1 MEEPSL
7 VPTAN
12 PLPHRVR
19 KMRKGTRSCTE
30 CRRRKTRCVFSPGDT
45 VCVLCKSR
53 DGRCIEQGY
62 EDVTFP
68 DPRSSGVRKSPTNG
82 KAPQVWNG
90 SSADQPPKAFGDAE
104 TSDVLASERAN
115 NAPIVS
121 LLVDAKL
128 SASARDGQ
136 EEPFTSQTAYSS
148 STYTP
153 VLDKD
158 QRTRPWSMQSLGSK
172 SAHVCST
179 IRSMLPSY
187 DTIISV
193 LTKNGSWWDSF
204 RSKAYAI
211 SEAPSQTIEAFAK
224 RTYTSSNPADIG
236 ALAIAFSRSLN
247 KHRYLYTLV
256 DDLVISDINFLTTVE
271 GLECLILLAKSYTD
285 CGQPKRAW
293 LVWRK
298 GASAA
303 QLMGLCCGSN
313 YSRTEMRLWC
323 AVYHGDRFC
332 SMLLGLPYV
341 LNDNHYQSVINA
353 PGMAPGFYFVLR
365 CAIICGKIIDRNMAA
380 GKPSFARA
388 MELDE
393 EMERIASSQPQDWWA
408 VLKTLDQSL
417 EPLEL
422 SELREQLLQQFYF
435 YWVKLFLHLPF
446 LVETTTSSPHYF
458 SRMACIEAAKQIL
471 KRYRLLRTRMKS
483 GYCLFECKTTDF
495 ACFTAAVVLL
505 IGTFHTSAAWR
516 SSNTVEEDLQLVV
529 DTDRLLMAEE
539 AENDCKVA
547 AQCRKVLQMLSIRE
561 PDAADEDREVV
572 IPYFGAVIRKRSH
585 RTQPDPRHVTLA
597 QSGGDTTND
606 LGEVDVP
613 PPPPYNCAE
622 QTAAIPAV
630 QNPWSLEGFS
640 LEYVSH
646 RGFDRVNLGGFIG
659 ADEVACTLDEPTS
672 YMDSA
677 AMEWDP
683 GWSVLTDIGR
693 DFMTGIEDLSAEDAE
708 F

>member
-1 MEEPSL
+1 MEEPYL
-7 VPTAN
+7 LPTGN

-53 DGRCIEQGY
+53 GSRCIEQGY
-62 EDVTFP
+62 EDASLP
-68 DPRSSGVRKSPTNG
+68 NPRSGAARKSPTAE
-82 KAPQVWNG
+82 KASQSRNEPSV
-90 SSADQPPKAFGDAE
+90 DQPPKFCGDAE
-104 TSDVLASERAN
+104 TSDALASERAN
-115 NAPIVS
+115 HAPIVS
-121 LLVDAKL
+121 LLVDPSNPK
-128 SASARDGQ
+128 
-136 EEPFTSQTAYSS
+136 PM
-148 STYTP
+148 
-153 VLDKD
+153 
-158 QRTRPWSMQSLGSK
+158 PWSMQPLGSK
-172 SAHVCST
+172 SAYVCST

-193 LTKNGSWWDSF
+193 LTRNGSWWDSF

-236 ALAIAFSRSLN
+236 ALAIAFARSLN

-256 DDLVISDINFLTTVE
+256 DDLVISDINFLTTIE

-298 GASAA
+298 GASAT

-313 YSRTEMRLWC
+313 YSHTEMRLWC
-323 AVYHGDRFC
+323 SVYHGDRFC

-365 CAIICGKIIDRNMAA
+365 CAIICGKIIDRNMTV

-393 EMERIASSQPQDWWA
+393 EMESVASSQPQDWWA
-408 VLKTLDQSL
+408 VTETLDQ
-417 EPLEL
+417 PLEHL
-422 SELREQLLQQFYF
+422 ELNELREQLLQQFYF

-458 SRMACIEAAKQIL
+458 SRMACIEASKQIL
-471 KRYRLLRTRMKS
+471 KRYRLLRTRMRS
-483 GYCLFECKTTDF
+483 GHCLFECKTTDF

-505 IGTFHTSAAWR
+505 IGTFHTSATCH
-516 SSNTVEEDLQLVV
+516 SSNSVEDDLELVA
-529 DTDRLLMAEE
+529 DTDRLLLAEE
-539 AENDCKVA
+539 VENDCKVA

-561 PDAADEDREVV
+561 AEPAEADREVV

-585 RTQPDPRHVTLA
+585 RTQPDPRPVTLPRP
-597 QSGGDTTND
+597 GGHSSKD
-606 LGEVDVP
+606 LGGLDIR
-613 PPPPYNCAE
+613 PPPPYSCAE

-630 QNPWSLEGFS
+630 ENPWSLEGFS
-640 LEYVSH
+640 LEYISH
-646 RGFDRVNLGGFIG
+646 RGFDRANLGGFLG
-659 ADEVACTLDEPTS
+659 ADEAACTQDDSTS
-672 YMDSA
+672 YMTSA

-683 GWSVLTDIGR
+683 GWSVLDDIDDTGR
-693 DFMTGIEDLSAEDAE
+693 DLLTGIEDWSAEDFE
-708 F
+708 M